1 MITLNTEKGLIRV
14 ESWEEIQE
22 RPGFVETLDPSDH
35 KLKEILGRYSFTE
48 KIRCGLSSCH
58 SPHFKGYIVSTEDG
72 HETNI
77 GQICGANYFGVEF
90 NTLSRRFDRFVT
102 ESENRATLREFD
114 IDTIQEQ
121 ISALKAQEKG
131 ANWVNT
137 KLSPFKQNKFPTI
150 SKALSSMIKSRN
162 NQLMILV
169 EATEQEVQAIEAAQ
183 NVTIER
189 PHYIERPVAEI
200 AGLEALYEE
209 NDIRDLVVIQLESN
223 LNLLR
228 DLDINQLSY
237 QDLEKWAKWV
247 REVDSL
253 LDKARQAILYAGEFL
268 TRENLKPLGRL
279 GGSYDES
286 AAFSSFIKKL

>member
-14 ESWEEIQE
+14 DSWEEIQDLA
-22 RPGFVETLDPSDH
+22 GFVEDLDPSNH
-35 KLKEILGRYSFTE
+35 KLKEILGRYTFTE
-48 KIRCGLSSCH
+48 KIRCGLSTCH
-58 SPHFKGYIVSTEDG
+58 SPHNKGYIVSTVDG
-72 HETNI
+72 HATNI

-90 NTLSRRFDRFVT
+90 NTLSKRFDRFVT
-102 ESENRATLREFD
+102 ESENRGTLREFD
-114 IDTIQEQ
+114 LDSIQEQ
-121 ISALKAQEKG
+121 ISELKAQKKG

-150 SKALSSMIKSRN
+150 SKALFGMIKTRN
-162 NQLMILV
+162 NQLIIPV
-169 EATEQEVQAIEAAQ
+169 QATEQEVQAIEVAQ

-189 PHYIERPVAEI
+189 PHYIERPIAEI

-209 NDIRDLVVIQLESN
+209 NDIRELVVIQLESN

-253 LDKARQAILYAGEFL
+253 LAKARQAILHTREFL
-268 TRENLKPLGRL
+268 TRENLKPLDRL